1 MNWWNVWIVEWC
13 QWDYFALHY
22 ITCIAMY
29 YIALLLSASVPWPTQ
44 LTKLP
49 PWGSLPWW
57 SPGNSVH
64 MKASSVGRRIAK
76 SHPFLSF
83 AVAGKVWVC
92 THWLVSSLTLP
103 PGPRIFV
110 QDTTCVDMC
119 NSPAGRIALCWGS
132 FLVFIYCTNICEVPT
147 LCLLRYVSTP
157 MDKTGKDPYSQRI
170 HILVGCTL

>member
-76 SHPFLSF
+76 SHPFSELCSRRQGLGVYTLTGFQPHF
-83 AVAGKVWVC
+83 ATWATYFCAG
-92 THWLVSSLTLP
+92 HNL
-103 PGPRIFV
+103 R
-110 QDTTCVDMC
+110 
-119 NSPAGRIALCWGS
+119 
-132 FLVFIYCTNICEVPT
+132 
-147 LCLLRYVSTP
+147 RYVQQSCW
-157 MDKTGKDPYSQRI
+157 KNSFVLRI
-170 HILVGCTL
+170 LFGFYLLHKYLWSAYFVSVEVCEYTDG